1 MSTPSGGSPSP
12 GQQQGKPHT
21 GDLSE
26 KVKKKNAQTTAN
38 SQLRDGR

>member
-1 MSTPSGGSPSP
+1 VSTSAGGQQG

-26 KVKKKNAQTTAN
+26 KVKEAN
-38 SQLRDGR
+38 KLSETNRLSKGGR